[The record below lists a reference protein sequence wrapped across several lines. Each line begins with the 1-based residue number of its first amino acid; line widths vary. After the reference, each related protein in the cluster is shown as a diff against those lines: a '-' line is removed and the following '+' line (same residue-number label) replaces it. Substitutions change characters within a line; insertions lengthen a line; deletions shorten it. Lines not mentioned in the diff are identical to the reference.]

1 MLEFDSSWRFDSPGI
16 LSPRAV
22 SRFRDLIDTIGG
34 QQGRWRILEH
44 FKRCFARAAKS
55 EYARSSDEGWAS
67 SDLDAHMRDAAENA
81 PLFIEAFYVGC
92 STLRD
97 GRRWDDKVTVP
108 KLERTN
114 RILHEEDTGYQ
125 IEPPRIVGGRQQIAP
140 ARLVA
145 TREPVVIPVPEKPPS
160 LEAQAR
166 AVIDEALQTSERFLN
181 EGRGRHAVQE
191 VLWLLESVSTAFQGK
206 QVQDKRIEGEYF
218 NKIVK
223 NLRQH
228 GGEHQPTIL
237 TWMTT
242 MHGYFSGPK
251 KGGIRHGIDLKEG
264 REIGIPEA
272 RLFCNLIRSYVT
284 YLIDEHERLTQK
296 EFVA

>member
-1 MLEFDSSWRFDSPGI
+1 MLEFDSSWRFDSPGA
-16 LSPRAV
+16 LNPRAV
-22 SRFRDLIDTIGG
+22 SRFRELIDTIGG

-44 FKRCFARAAKS
+44 FKRRFARAAKS
-55 EYARSSDEGWAS
+55 DYARSSDEDWAS
-67 SDLDAHMRDAAENA
+67 SDLDDHMCAAAENA
-81 PLFIEAFYVGC
+81 PLFIEAFYAGC
-92 STLRD
+92 STLKQ
-97 GRRWDDKVTVP
+97 GRRWDENITVP
-108 KLERTN
+108 KLDRAN

-125 IEPPRIVGGRQQIAP
+125 VEPPRIVGGREQIAS

-145 TREPVVIPVPEKPPS
+145 TREHVVIPVPEKPPS

-166 AVIDEALQTSERFLN
+166 AVINEALQASDKFLN
-181 EGRGRHAVQE
+181 ERSGRHAVQE

-206 QVQDKRIEGEYF
+206 EVQNKRIDGEYF

-223 NLRQH
+223 NLRHH

-237 TWMTT
+237 MWMTT
-242 MHGYFSGPK
+242 LHGYFSSPK

-264 REIGIPEA
+264 REIEIPEA

-284 YLIDEHERLTQK
+284 YLIDEHERPS
-296 EFVA
+296 